1 MEPPAVNVFEPPD
14 SADDVDAIRRQIA
27 AHAVC
32 EMKVTDIDDLD
43 DIVERV
49 IDALQNRPKDTVEI
63 LESRKSGMGLGRVPA
78 AIQRILDESSGASP
92 SPKLT
97 KRFEIQDKPKQ
108 TRSVFVHATVAGA
121 DAEKYYK
128 HFAFCGALWY
138 SGLLSTILAVLG
150 WSEVN
155 AKIKQIESGGLV
167 DLNDRMK
174 LVDSSPIGKSSASLR
189 ERKRSVLATLKS
201 RKTSFGAAI
210 SPDAQK
216 KFTDDQ
222 RARADATKKVDED
235 ENEAG
240 IGPSFL
246 EAYIHEVAEAA
257 RATMEK
263 EATDT
268 AKFRL
273 IAYAS
278 ACVLYVLAVHHL
290 STCVPR
296 TDSDITTGAELGK
309 AIIALITNHTAV
321 PNRNYGSFQWLVQ
334 FLNHTTT
341 TGGVTFGKF
350 EDATAGVAIEG
361 DELVELAKRLATF
374 EKTGEFAWL
383 LKRPDDDTKAKA
395 YVDVFDV
402 LVPGYKPKVG
412 ANVTNAPRVAADA
425 KINALKEILLALQK
439 KKVEPSNDTKSD
451 DTPMSKNGNIKDEFE
466 RALLAIAEAMVN
478 TTWEGVQLTAEY
490 KPIVERAKASVSTAK
505 TFQLSGKRDEANA
518 YLGEIVDKL
527 PAKLAGFDAKTID
540 IRASHS
546 LLIAACLA
554 LEPTATAPTISEI
567 TKKGATEIGNSAERS
582 TRALV
587 FHGLI
592 TDVLEKN
599 GTSLTKFLAMVRQLT
614 VKSEYKFEGEA
625 ARVALTAGAKTSA
638 EIVTT
643 SKATVRIPG
652 SAEFEK
658 LKKLA
663 GVDYFNVPATEIGPV
678 WIVLT
683 KNTENLMRKTTDLV
697 RHIYARLPS
706 ALVTKSDGNAILRLD
721 ALYAEKRRDP
731 KVDITYKEASLNK
744 QHAEATTLLDVGPE
758 TARAA
763 LAPKG
768 REKLVYGIVFED
780 KSRSRTNVWRLFVH
794 IAGDMSYTQVRTS
807 SRLPLVELIE
817 ESYTYIHNK
826 LGPASQGQLRVV
838 YGEDEWRDAIR
849 PVRIPEIAKLL
860 LNAGAGTGN
869 VQNATPVARR
879 DVKAYVDDNVLVVH
893 RWPELEFVPA
903 PYALATPMFS
913 ARNPAKLN
921 PWP

>member
-1 MEPPAVNVFEPPD
+1 MELPVNVFEPP
-14 SADDVDAIRRQIA
+14 SNADDLDAIRRQIA

-43 DIVERV
+43 GIVKKVFDE
-49 IDALQNRPKDTVEI
+49 LQNRPKDTDEI
-63 LESRKSGMGLGRVPA
+63 LKSRSGMGLGRVPA
-78 AIQRILDESSGASP
+78 AIQRILDDSSGASP

-108 TRSVFVHATVAGA
+108 NRSVFVATTTVA

-138 SGLLSTILAVLG
+138 SGLLSTVLAVLG
-150 WSEVN
+150 WNEVN

-167 DLNDRMK
+167 ELVDRMK
-174 LVDSSPIGKSSASLR
+174 LVASSPIGKSSESLR
-189 ERKRSVLATLKS
+189 ERKRSVLSTLKS
-201 RKTSFGAAI
+201 RKTSFGAKLFE
-210 SPDAQK
+210 DAQK

-222 RARADATKKVDED
+222 RARADGAKLVDD
-235 ENEAG
+235 GENKEG

-246 EAYIHEVAEAA
+246 EAYIHEVAVAA
-257 RATMEK
+257 RTKMTN

-278 ACVLYVLAVHHL
+278 ACVLYVLAAHHL
-290 STCVPR
+290 SACVPR
-296 TDSDITTGAELGK
+296 TAGDISTGEELGNT
-309 AIIALITNHTAV
+309 IIALITNHTAV
-321 PNRNYGSFQWLVQ
+321 PNKNYGSFQWLVQ
-334 FLNHTTT
+334 FLNHATT

-350 EDATAGVAIEG
+350 EDTGARVEIAG
-361 DELVELAKRLATF
+361 DELVELVKRLATF

-383 LKRPDDDTKAKA
+383 LKRQDDAAKAKA

-402 LVPGYKPKVG
+402 LVPAYKLKDSTD
-412 ANVTNAPRVAADA
+412 VTNAVPGDA
-425 KINALKEILLALQK
+425 KTKIKVLNDLLLALNA
-439 KKVEPSNDTKSD
+439 VEPSRDTKRD
-451 DTPMSKNGNIKDEFE
+451 DTHMSRDGSTKDDFE
-466 RALLAIAEAMVN
+466 DALIAIAKAMVD
-478 TTWEGVQLTAEY
+478 TTWEGVQLKAEY

-527 PAKLAGFDAKTID
+527 PTKLAGFDAKAID
-540 IRASHS
+540 IRAGHS

-554 LEPTATAPTISEI
+554 LEPAPAISDI
-567 TKKGATEIGNSAERS
+567 TKKGATEINNSAERV

-614 VKSEYKFEGEA
+614 VKSEYKFEDA
-625 ARVALTAGAKTSA
+625 TARATFMTATKTPGD
-638 EIVTT
+638 IVNT
-643 SKATVRIPG
+643 SKTTVGTPG
-652 SAEFEK
+652 SADFEK

-663 GVDYFNVPATEIGPV
+663 GVDYFEVPATAIGRV

-683 KNTENLMRKTTDLV
+683 KNTERRMQANVELV

-721 ALYAEKRRDP
+721 ALEAEKRRDP
-731 KVDITYKEASLNK
+731 KVDITDRKTRLTA
-744 QHAEATTLLDVGPE
+744 QHAEAETLLDVGPG

-763 LAPKG
+763 LAEKG
-768 REKLVYGIVFED
+768 REKLVYGIVFKD
-780 KSRSRTNVWRLFVH
+780 KLRSRKNFWHLFVH

-817 ESYTYIHNK
+817 ESYKYVHKN
-826 LGPASQGQLRVV
+826 LDPASQGQLRVV

-849 PVRIPEIAKLL
+849 PMRIQEIAKLL

-869 VQNATPVARR
+869 VQNATPVARN

-903 PYALATPMFS
+903 PYAIATPMFS
-913 ARNPAKLN
+913 AKDPTNLN
-921 PWP
+921 PWT

>member
-1 MEPPAVNVFEPPD
+1 MELPVNVFEPP
-14 SADDVDAIRRQIA
+14 STADDVDAIRRQIA

-43 DIVERV
+43 VV
-49 IDALQNRPKDTVEI
+49 VKSVFDALQNRPKDTDEI
-63 LESRKSGMGLGRVPA
+63 LKSRSGMGLGRVPA

-108 TRSVFVHATVAGA
+108 NRSVFVNTTAVA
-121 DAEKYYK
+121 DAETSYK

-138 SGLLSTILAVLG
+138 SGLLSTVLAVLG
-150 WSEVN
+150 WNEVT

-167 DLNDRMK
+167 DLVDRMK
-174 LVDSSPIGKSSASLR
+174 LVNASPIGNSSASLR
-189 ERKRSVLATLKS
+189 ERKRSVLSTLKS
-201 RKTSFGAAI
+201 RKASFGAAI

-222 RARADATKKVDED
+222 RARADGTKKVYEG
-235 ENEAG
+235 ENKAG

-246 EAYIHEVAEAA
+246 EAYIHNVAVAA
-257 RATMEK
+257 RATANMK
-263 EATDT
+263 DEATDT

-290 STCVPR
+290 SECVPR
-296 TDSDITTGAELGK
+296 TDGDITTGAELGK
-309 AIIALITNHTAV
+309 AIIALIQNHTAV
-321 PNRNYGSFQWLVQ
+321 PNKNYGSFQWLVQ
-334 FLNHTTT
+334 FLNHTTK

-350 EDATAGVAIEG
+350 EDTSAGVVTIEG

-412 ANVTNAPRVAADA
+412 ANVTSAGAGDA
-425 KINALKEILLALQK
+425 KTKIKVLKELLAALND
-439 KKVEPSNDTKSD
+439 VTPSNDTTGQSVV
-451 DTPMSKNGNIKDEFE
+451 MSQDGSTADEFE
-466 RALLAIAEAMVN
+466 TALIEIAKAMVD

-490 KPIVERAKASVSTAK
+490 NPIVERAKASVSTAK

-540 IRASHS
+540 IRARHS
-546 LLIAACLA
+546 LLKAACLA
-554 LEPTATAPTISEI
+554 LEPTAAPPAISEI
-567 TKKGATEIGNSAERS
+567 TKKGATEIGNSAERL

-614 VKSEYKFEGEA
+614 VKSEYRFEDA
-625 ARVALTAGAKTSA
+625 APRLALMTATKTSA
-638 EIVTT
+638 DIVTK
-643 SKATVRIPG
+643 SKATVG
-652 SAEFEK
+652 TGAAFEK

-663 GVDYFNVPATEIGPV
+663 GVDYFNVPATDIGHV

-683 KNTENLMRKTTDLV
+683 KNTERLMKATTDLV

-731 KVDITYKEASLNK
+731 KVDITYKEASLK
-744 QHAEATTLLDVGPE
+744 DQHTDATALLDVGPE

-763 LAPKG
+763 LAQKG

-780 KSRSRTNVWRLFVH
+780 KSHTRTNVWRLFVH

-807 SRLPLVELIE
+807 SRLPLVELIG
-817 ESYTYIHNK
+817 ESYKHVHDN
-826 LGPASQGQLRVV
+826 LDPASQGQLRVV
-838 YGEDEWRDAIR
+838 YGEDEWRDAIQ
-849 PVRIPEIAKLL
+849 PMRIQEIAKLL
-860 LNAGAGTGN
+860 LLKAGAGTGN

-903 PYALATPMFS
+903 PYALATPMFW
-913 ARNPAKLN
+913 ANPGNPN
-921 PWP
+921 PWK